1 MLSLCLAAGLD
12 GVRRNLTPP
21 SSTDGN
27 IFELSGDEREERDI
41 HSLPSNLKEAVRAM
55 RRDDLVRETLGEH
68 IFSKYVEHKT
78 EEWDEYKIR
87 VTPWELDRYL
97 ERY

>member
-1 MLSLCLAAGLD
+1 MD
-12 GVRRNLTPP
+12 GIRRNLTPP

-27 IFELSGDEREERDI
+27 IFELTEDEREEKGI
-41 HSLPSNLKEAVRAM
+41 ESLPSNLKEAIRALKK
-55 RRDDLVRETLGEH
+55 DALIRETLGEH

-78 EEWDEYKIR
+78 EEWNDYKIR
-87 VTPWELDRYL
+87 VTQWELDRYL